1 MLALLGG
8 ATIVVVSRLR
18 VNKKVTGVGKAL
30 RKEPGMERKIV
41 LVYVCEK
48 RCTSLAYFTL
58 QNSKCHNSNFRSRNA
73 QMLTMAI

>member
-1 MLALLGG
+1 MRGG
-8 ATIVVVSRLR
+8 GDLKESIKSSI
-18 VNKKVTGVGKAL
+18 NKKVTGVGKAL

-48 RCTSLAYFTL
+48 RCTSLAYFKL